1 MPAKREREEKED
13 DNASLNVKAAL
24 FQNFFYFKFPFQE
37 DEGGQEDL
45 ESPEQTMTEGP
56 VDFTVK
62 CEEEEQAKEEMDNGV
77 QPDMS
82 DMAAFIASATAA
94 VRNAGGNSFQVIP
107 ALPPNHPHP
116 PQLTPMTNRAQLSA
130 FWSGKKPGGGA
141 TEEPITPTL

>member
-13 DNASLNVKAAL
+13 DNASLNVSSFKTFTFTFL
-24 FQNFFYFKFPFQE
+24 FQE
-37 DEGGQEDL
+37 EEAGQDDM

-62 CEEEEQAKEEMDNGV
+62 CEEEEQPKEEMDNGV

-94 VRNAGGNSFQVIP
+94 VRNAGGNSFQVTE
-107 ALPPNHPHP
+107 LPSNHRQP

-141 TEEPITPTL
+141 TEEPITPAL

>member
-1 MPAKREREEKED
+1 M
-13 DNASLNVKAAL
+13 
-24 FQNFFYFKFPFQE
+24 
-37 DEGGQEDL
+37 

-62 CEEEEQAKEEMDNGV
+62 CEEEEQAKEEMEGV

-107 ALPPNHPHP
+107 LLPPNHPHP

-130 FWSGKKPGGGA
+130 FWTGKKSGGGA
-141 TEEPITPTL
+141 TEEPITPAL

>member
-1 MPAKREREEKED
+1 M
-13 DNASLNVKAAL
+13 
-24 FQNFFYFKFPFQE
+24 
-37 DEGGQEDL
+37 

-62 CEEEEQAKEEMDNGV
+62 CEEEEQPKEEMEGI

-107 ALPPNHPHP
+107 PLPPNHPHP

-130 FWSGKKPGGGA
+130 FWSSKKSGGGA
-141 TEEPITPTL
+141 TEEPITPAL

>member
-1 MPAKREREEKED
+1 M
-13 DNASLNVKAAL
+13 
-24 FQNFFYFKFPFQE
+24 
-37 DEGGQEDL
+37 

>member
-1 MPAKREREEKED
+1 M
-13 DNASLNVKAAL
+13 
-24 FQNFFYFKFPFQE
+24 
-37 DEGGQEDL
+37 

-62 CEEEEQAKEEMDNGV
+62 CEEEEQPKEEMDNGV

-107 ALPPNHPHP
+107 LLPPNHPHP

-130 FWSGKKPGGGA
+130 FWSGKKLDDGA
-141 TEEPITPTL
+141 TEEPITPAL

>member
-13 DNASLNVKAAL
+13 DNASLNVSSFKTFTFTFL
-24 FQNFFYFKFPFQE
+24 FQE
-37 DEGGQEDL
+37 EEAGQDDM

-62 CEEEEQAKEEMDNGV
+62 CEEEEQPKEEMDNGG

-94 VRNAGGNSFQVIP
+94 VRNAGGNSFQVILL
-107 ALPPNHPHP
+107 LPPNHPQP

-130 FWSGKKPGGGA
+130 F
-141 TEEPITPTL
+141 

>member
-1 MPAKREREEKED
+1 
-13 DNASLNVKAAL
+13 
-24 FQNFFYFKFPFQE
+24 
-37 DEGGQEDL
+37 
-45 ESPEQTMTEGP
+45 MTEGP

-62 CEEEEQAKEEMDNGV
+62 CEEEEQDRKEEMEMNGV

-107 ALPPNHPHP
+107 PPNHPHP

-130 FWSGKKPGGGA
+130 FWSGKKSGGGA
-141 TEEPITPTL
+141 TEEPITPGLSELLLSC